1 MAIVSGRLVGARS
14 AFLRSL
20 TTARQQLQRKPM
32 SRQAEVSQRI
42 AKCRSLEEVEG
53 FLRRPD
59 MPLESFDLIT
69 TCTALHRLARYSS
82 TSQNLLQRTVD
93 RMTDLLTERAS
104 SVHPRVVSNALWSS
118 ARLWCHTDCHH
129 LVRALVTVIS
139 SLPSLEAFEPLHIA
153 NCLWA
158 CGSLYEYLS
167 DAPTKRSVLAAAS
180 PLVDCLMSRRPSVG
194 FTEQNISNIIWGLGV
209 MEVLQPSGLLL
220 LHLST
225 LAEAHLNHHAAATQ
239 SQANAVWGLAK
250 LLQAVEDGGALSDI
264 EKQQVRRV
272 IQNVSFRSV
281 TRWSSSPGVSA
292 RPEELG
298 MVVWA
303 LAVALGGVTDASRET
318 LAQLSSVLRSNA
330 ASIAALRG
338 SDRLVSN
345 ILWSFG
351 TLRYWDDNLQHFLDT
366 VSPVLS
372 SPLQSSARNACAS
385 VWALAVLDLPLP
397 SGLLEAAVDRCLAGD
412 PEPRAITA
420 LLIGVAASIKRPIL
434 SSRSIESLFRVAE
447 SVIDAEHLPPALAAQ
462 LFTVQLW
469 GHCCLPR
476 PLYWSERL
484 LQKTVECGVKGL
496 PSDTR
501 IVSGMQ
507 SAVRE
512 ALERASPLSRVLVEP
527 TAVRAGWD
535 VDFGIGGELGF
546 DWMIT

>member
-1 MAIVSGRLVGARS
+1 
-14 AFLRSL
+14 
-20 TTARQQLQRKPM
+20 M
-32 SRQAEVSQRI
+32 SRQAEVSQQI

-53 FLRRPD
+53 FLRRSD

-82 TSQNLLQRTVD
+82 TSPHLLQRTVD

-104 SVHPRVVSNALWSS
+104 SVPPRVISNGLWSS

-158 CGSLYEYLS
+158 CGSLHENLS
-167 DAPTKRSVLAAAS
+167 DAPTKQAVLAAAS
-180 PLVDCLMSRRPSVG
+180 HLVKCLLSRRPSAG

-209 MEVLQPSGLLL
+209 MEILQPSGLL

-250 LLQAVEDGGALSDI
+250 LLQAVEDRGALSDI

-281 TRWSSSPGVSA
+281 TRWSSSQGVSA

-303 LAVALGGVTDASRET
+303 LAVALSGVTDASRET
-318 LAQLSSVLRSNA
+318 LTQLSSVLRSNA

-351 TLRYWDDNLQHFLDT
+351 TLRYWDDNLQHFLHT
-366 VSPVLS
+366 VTPVLS
-372 SPLQSSARNACAS
+372 SPAEQSSARNACAS
-385 VWALAVLDLPLP
+385 VWALAVLDLPFP
-397 SGLLEAAVDRCLAGD
+397 SGLLEAAVDRCLAGN

-420 LLIGVAASIKRPIL
+420 LLIGVAASVKRPIL
-434 SSRSIESLFRVAE
+434 SSRSIESLCRVAE
-447 SVIDAEHLPPALAAQ
+447 SVIDAEHLPPTLAAQ

-476 PLYWSERL
+476 PLYWSECL

-535 VDFGIGGELGF
+535 VDFGVGGELGA

>member
-318 LAQLSSVLRSNA
+318 LTQLSSVIRSNA

-412 PEPRAITA
+412 PEP
-420 LLIGVAASIKRPIL
+420 
-434 SSRSIESLFRVAE
+434 
-447 SVIDAEHLPPALAAQ
+447 
-462 LFTVQLW
+462 
-469 GHCCLPR
+469 
-476 PLYWSERL
+476 
-484 LQKTVECGVKGL
+484 
-496 PSDTR
+496 
-501 IVSGMQ
+501 
-507 SAVRE
+507 
-512 ALERASPLSRVLVEP
+512 
-527 TAVRAGWD
+527 
-535 VDFGIGGELGF
+535 
-546 DWMIT
+546 